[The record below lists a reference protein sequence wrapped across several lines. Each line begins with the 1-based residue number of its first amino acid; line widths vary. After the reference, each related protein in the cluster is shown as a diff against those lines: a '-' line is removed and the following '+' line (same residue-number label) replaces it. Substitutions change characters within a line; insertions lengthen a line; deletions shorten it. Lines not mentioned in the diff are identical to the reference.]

1 MTSNAAEATTPS
13 PSEETTK
20 LFDSWL
26 AVDGPVAL
34 RLRQRLLPVEAD
46 ENGRGVIFPPTYA
59 DIGYNIDTL
68 ADGTRVATIDTVG
81 SQANRLEPI
90 FKKASEGQSKNPLA
104 SLVPQIEIEL
114 HPPADKKDALVK
126 ALVKAGLSKDELDKK
141 SVDDLK
147 AMWSELFSEKR
158 SLLDLAHRSA
168 DAVVL
173 ASPTLAG
180 EIAKAFEA
188 LRSKGNAAPLS
199 SIAPTSLVFGV
210 WDSRG
215 GTGEKRPRLVRSI
228 IRAWDVEVL
237 HSAAQ
242 FNSVWK
248 ALDEEQKQE
257 LDKAPKGKGVKLS
270 TIGFADAPATFRK
283 TEKVPQFVAGAPNPE
298 ARVLGGVLANGP
310 IERDVTINLVALRG
324 LRGKDVPETQH
335 VQRYLLSLALL
346 AATAD
351 LDLFLREGCLLRY
364 ANHDVWKKVE
374 RRGEPTDASIP
385 ARDQILAY
393 ATTVAAPFKEKW
405 PKDLKKDGEPVLE
418 HEFNLSAA
426 KKLLAKKVDDA
437 PASEKG

>member
-1 MTSNAAEATTPS
+1 MTSTTAKTTSPAPS
-13 PSEETTK
+13 KETIA

-34 RLRQRLLPVEAD
+34 RLRQKLVPVEAD
-46 ENGRGVIFPPTYA
+46 ESGRGVIFPPTYA

-90 FKKASEGQSKNPLA
+90 FKSTGKDAEGNELNTLA
-104 SLVPQIEIEL
+104 TLVPQVEIIL
-114 HPPADKKDALVK
+114 HRAGGKKAN
-126 ALVKAGLSKDELDKK
+126 KK
-141 SVDDLK
+141 PEDDDGHI
-147 AMWSELFSEKR
+147 EKR

-173 ASPTLAG
+173 ASPTLAP

-188 LRSKGNAAPLS
+188 LRNKGNAAPLAT
-199 SIAPTSLVFGV
+199 IAPTSLVFGV

-228 IRAWDVEVL
+228 IRAWDVEIL

-248 ALDEEQKQE
+248 ALSEEQQLQLEKE
-257 LDKAPKGKGVKLS
+257 AKAKKIKLS
-270 TIGFADAPATFRK
+270 VKGFADAPSTFRTDK
-283 TEKVPQFVAGAPNPE
+283 NQFVNGAPNPE
-298 ARVLGGVLANGP
+298 ARVLGGVLAKGA

-324 LRGKDVPETQH
+324 IRGKDANETTE
-335 VQRYLLSLALL
+335 VQKYLLGLALV

-351 LDLFLREGCLLRY
+351 LELFLREGCLLRY
-364 ANHDVWKKVE
+364 ANDDTWTTVP
-374 RRGEPTDASIP
+374 RRGEPAAVSLP
-385 ARDQILAY
+385 KQDQLFAY
-393 ATTVAAPFKEKW
+393 ATDAAAMFKKKW
-405 PKDLKKDGEPVLE
+405 PKDHQGNALPLE
-418 HEFNLSAA
+418 HEFNLAEA
-426 KKLLAKKVDDA
+426 KKLLAKKDDEAAADA
-437 PASEKG
+437 P

>member
-1 MTSNAAEATTPS
+1 MTSKATETTTPS
-13 PSEETTK
+13 LSGETTK

-26 AVDGPVAL
+26 AANGPVAL
-34 RLRQRLLPVEAD
+34 RLRQKLLPVEAD
-46 ENGRGVIFPPTYA
+46 AKGCGVIFPPTYA

-90 FKKASEGQSKNPLA
+90 FKKAGEGQSENPLA
-104 SLVPQIEIEL
+104 SLVPQIEIVL
-114 HPPADKKDALVK
+114 N
-126 ALVKAGLSKDELDKK
+126 KAGGKK
-141 SVDDLK
+141 GKRKETEQQDDTDG
-147 AMWSELFSEKR
+147 AEHIEKR

-173 ASPTLAG
+173 ASPTLAP

-188 LRSKGNAAPLS
+188 LRNKGNAAPLAA
-199 SIAPTSLVFGV
+199 IAPTSLVFGV

-248 ALDEEQKQE
+248 ALSDEQKQE
-257 LDKAPKGKGVKLS
+257 LEKEAKAKKVKLS
-270 TIGFADAPATFRK
+270 EKGFADAPATWKPK
-283 TEKVPQFVAGAPNPE
+283 TKLEHFIGGAPNPE
-298 ARVLGGVLANGP
+298 ARVLGGVLAKGA

-324 LRGKDVPETQH
+324 IRGNDQSETVE
-335 VQRYLLSLALL
+335 VQKYLLSLALL

-351 LDLFLREGCLLRY
+351 IELFLREGCLLRY
-364 ANHDVWKKVE
+364 ANEDTWTKVP
-374 RRGEPTDASIP
+374 RRGEPDTETIP
-385 ARDQILAY
+385 QHEQLVAY
-393 ATTVAAPFKEKW
+393 AKEAAAPFKAKW
-405 PKDLKKDGEPVLE
+405 PKKDGTDLPLE
-418 HEFNLSAA
+418 HEFNLAEA
-426 KKLLAKKVDDA
+426 KKLLAKKDDDA
-437 PASEKG
+437 PAEAQG

>member
-1 MTSNAAEATTPS
+1 MTTQAAQTTSPS
-13 PSEETTK
+13 LSEETSK
-20 LFDSWL
+20 LFDTWL
-26 AVDGPVAL
+26 AANGPVAL

-46 ENGRGVIFPPTYA
+46 EKGRGVIFPPTYA

-90 FKKASEGQSKNPLA
+90 FKSTGKNEEGQELNHLA
-104 SLVPQIEIEL
+104 SLVPQIEIVL
-114 HPPADKKDALVK
+114 HNTGGKKGNKRQPEAQGD
-126 ALVKAGLSKDELDKK
+126 
-141 SVDDLK
+141 VDVV
-147 AMWSELFSEKR
+147 EHIEKR

-188 LRSKGNAAPLS
+188 LRNKGNAAPLCT
-199 SIAPTSLVFGV
+199 IAPTSLVFGV

-248 ALDEEQKQE
+248 ALSEEQQKE
-257 LDKAPKGKGVKLS
+257 LEKEAKAKKIKLS
-270 TIGFADAPATFRK
+270 VKGFADAPATFRTDK
-283 TEKVPQFVAGAPNPE
+283 NQYVNGAPNPE
-298 ARVLGGVLANGP
+298 ARVLGGVLAKGN

-324 LRGKDVPETQH
+324 LRGKDAPETQQ
-335 VQRYLLSLALL
+335 VQKYLLGLVLL

-351 LDLFLREGCLLRY
+351 LELFLREGCLLRY
-364 ANHDVWKKVE
+364 ANDDTWTKVP
-374 RRGEPTDASIP
+374 RRGEPANISLP
-385 ARDQILAY
+385 EQDQVVAY
-393 ATTVAAPFKEKW
+393 ARAASVPFKEKW
-405 PKDLKKDGEPVLE
+405 PEGLKKEGKPVLE
-418 HEFNLSAA
+418 HEFDLAAA
-426 KKLLAKKVDDA
+426 KKLLAKKDEDA
-437 PASEKG
+437 PPDAPV